1 MKKFLFTFTVMLM
14 ALMSVTSARAKEAYA
29 VYSQSRILT
38 FYYDDEQS
46 SRSMYGSVY
55 SVGFGSWTINN
66 SNLDG
71 VIFDSSFADYKPTST
86 ANWFANSPSLLS
98 VEGLEYLNTS
108 EVTDMSSMFSGCSS
122 LTSLD
127 LRGFDTGKVT
137 NMNSMFY
144 GCSSLVTIRVGE
156 GWTTSSVTSS
166 DGMFYGCQRLT
177 GGNGTQF
184 DNNKTD
190 KTYARIDGGGD
201 GQGYL
206 TGMVAYVVYNSFSKI
221 MTFYYDDKKLD
232 RQGDGSVYSLG
243 NVTMAGNDIES
254 VTFNSSFA
262 QYKPTS
268 TSHWFDNKSF
278 LSSFDGLQYLNTSNV
293 TDMSSMFSGCS
304 SLTELDLSGFD
315 IGNVTNMS
323 SMFSGCS
330 SLPSLDLSSFDTGKV
345 TDMSNMFSGCS
356 SLVTIR
362 VGEGWNTSSVTS
374 SDGMFYGCQSLSGGN
389 GTQFDN
395 SKTDK
400 TYARIDGGDDGQG
413 YLTGMV
419 AYVVYN
425 SFSRIMTFYYDDKKL
440 DRQGDGSVYSL
451 GNVTMA
457 GNDIESVTFNSSFAQ
472 YKPTSTSHWFDNKSF
487 LSSFD
492 GLQNLNTSNVTDMS
506 SMFSG
511 CGSLEELDLSGF
523 DTGKVTDMNNMFSD
537 CSSLVTIRVGDGWTT
552 SSVTSS
558 DGMFYGC
565 QRLTGGNGTQFD
577 NNKTDKTY
585 ARIDGGD
592 EGQGY
597 LTGMVAYV
605 VYNSFS
611 KIMTFYYD
619 DKKLDRQGDGSV
631 YSLGNVTMAGND
643 IESVT
648 FNSSFAQ
655 YKPTS
660 TSHWFD
666 NKSFLSS
673 FDGLQY
679 LNTSNVTDMSSMF
692 SGCGSLEE
700 LDLSG
705 FDTGK
710 VTDMSNMFSG
720 CSSLVTITVGDGW
733 NIGNEVNGDD
743 MFYDCQNLKGGNNT
757 AYDSRYTDVSYA
769 RVDGRD
775 GPGYLT
781 AKEGIATGVGSVGN
795 GLSSADAPMFNLQG
809 QRVNDSYRGVVIQ
822 NGQKVLKK

>member
-14 ALMSVTSARAKEAYA
+14 ALMTVTSARAKEAYA

-46 SRSMYGSVY
+46 SRSMYGTPY
-55 SVGFGSWTINN
+55 SVGFANWTSNN
-66 SNLDG
+66 PFVEQ
-71 VIFDSSFADYKPTST
+71 VIFDFSFADYKPTST
-86 ANWFANSPSLLS
+86 ANWFANSPSLS
-98 VEGLEYLNTS
+98 SIEGLEYLNTS

-201 GQGYL
+201 GKGYL

-304 SLTELDLSGFD
+304 SLTSLDLSGFD
-315 IGNVTNMS
+315 TGKVTDMS

-330 SLPSLDLSSFDTGKV
+330 SL
-345 TDMSNMFSGCS
+345 
-356 SLVTIR
+356 VTIT
-362 VGEGWNTSSVTS
+362 VGDGWNTSKVTAS
-374 SDGMFYGCQSLSGGN
+374 SSMFEGCNSIIGSN
-389 GTQFDN
+389 GTRYQTGF
-395 SKTDK
+395 TDK
-400 TYARIDGGDDGQG
+400 TYARVDGRGGDG
-413 YLTGMV
+413 YLSAKL
-419 AYVVYN
+419 AYVVYD
-425 SFSRIMTFYYDDKKL
+425 SFTKRLTFYYDFDSS
-440 DRQGDGSVYSL
+440 DRNGTAVGL
-451 GNVTMA
+451 KTWGA
-457 GNDIESVTFNSSFAQ
+457 DIEYVEFTPSFAD
-472 YKPTSTSHWFDNKSF
+472 YKPTSTAHWFEGCANLTTTSIE
-487 LSSFD
+487 

-511 CGSLEELDLSGF
+511 CG
-523 DTGKVTDMNNMFSD
+523 N
-537 CSSLVTIRVGDGWTT
+537 
-552 SSVTSS
+552 
-558 DGMFYGC
+558 
-565 QRLTGGNGTQFD
+565 
-577 NNKTDKTY
+577 
-585 ARIDGGD
+585 
-592 EGQGY
+592 
-597 LTGMVAYV
+597 
-605 VYNSFS
+605 
-611 KIMTFYYD
+611 
-619 DKKLDRQGDGSV
+619 
-631 YSLGNVTMAGND
+631 
-643 IESVT
+643 
-648 FNSSFAQ
+648 
-655 YKPTS
+655 
-660 TSHWFD
+660 
-666 NKSFLSS
+666 
-673 FDGLQY
+673 LQ
-679 LNTSNVTDMSSMF
+679 
-692 SGCGSLEE
+692 E

-781 AKEGIATGVGSVGN
+781 AKEGIATGIEAVNNKKPSI
-795 GLSSADAPMFNLQG
+795 DAPMFNLQG
-809 QRVNDSYRGVVIQ
+809 QRVNDSYKGVVIQ
-822 NGQKVLKK
+822 NGRKVLKK